1 MKNPKEIG
9 EKMKIVNFLHF
20 LFTTVHNP
28 TKKPITDDCDR
39 VCIFGSYQMTRLAYS
54 AAIPIVAATRQ
65 AANLN
70 SGILPNGSTTGLVK
84 IFAAAST

>member
-1 MKNPKEIG
+1 M
-9 EKMKIVNFLHF
+9 NFENCKF
-20 LFTTVHNP
+20 FTFSFYYGAKSN
-28 TKKPITDDCDR
+28 KKPRSLVIVIGAVFLDR
-39 VCIFGSYQMTRLAYS
+39 VNDAAYRAYS
-54 AAIPIVAATRQ
+54 AAIPMVAATRQ

>member
-1 MKNPKEIG
+1 
-9 EKMKIVNFLHF
+9 MKIVNFLHF
-20 LFTTVHNP
+20 LFTAVHNP
-28 TKKPITDDCDR
+28 TKKNPITDDCDR
-39 VCIFGSYQMTRLAYS
+39 VCVFGSYQMTRLAYS

>member
-1 MKNPKEIG
+1 
-9 EKMKIVNFLHF
+9 MKIVNFLHF
-20 LFTTVHNP
+20 LFTAVHNP
-28 TKKPITDDCDR
+28 TKKTRSLMIVIGC
-39 VCIFGSYQMTRLAYS
+39 VFFGSYQMTRLAYS